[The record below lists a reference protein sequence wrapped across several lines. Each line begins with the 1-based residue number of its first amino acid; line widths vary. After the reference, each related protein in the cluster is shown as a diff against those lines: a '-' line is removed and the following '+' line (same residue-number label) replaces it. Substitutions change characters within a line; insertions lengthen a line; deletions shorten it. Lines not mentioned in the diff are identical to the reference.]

1 LNILIFDLETRP
13 TEAYVWSAWKQN
25 VAPNQ
30 VIEHG
35 RVICWCAKWYG
46 EKKTYFGAEWE
57 PTVNGQDFIY
67 RLAAMMDKADAILTY
82 NGDKFDVPVLNTELM
97 KRGLNPPAPSKSIDM
112 YKVVKKNF
120 RLFHG
125 RMDSV
130 AKALGVDG
138 KLDTGGMQLW
148 IDVMQGKK
156 KARKDMEKYNRQD
169 IIVLEDIYVKLR
181 GWIKNHPATDHADGE
196 CPNCGGDNLQKR
208 GFHHTKVSKFQRY
221 QCTDCGSWHR
231 GRENLNTKHNRKEI
245 VTL

>member
-1 LNILIFDLETRP
+1 MKILCFDLETRP

-35 RVICWCAKWYG
+35 RVICWAAKWVG
-46 EKKTYFGAEWE
+46 EKRTYFGSEWG
-57 PTVNGQDFIY
+57 PKVNGVDFIE
-67 RLAAMMDKADAILTY
+67 RLHELMMEADAILTY

-97 KRGLNPPAPSKSIDM
+97 KRGLMPPPPNRSIDM

-130 AKALGVDG
+130 AESLGLGG

-156 KARKDMEKYNRQD
+156 KAQKQMEKYNRQD
-169 IIVLEDIYVKLR
+169 IYVLEEIYMKLK
-181 GWIKNHPATDHADGE
+181 GWIKNHPTNADNGAA
-196 CPNCGGDNLQKR
+196 CPNCGGHHLQKR
-208 GFHHTKVSKFQRY
+208 GTHRTKVSTFQRY
-221 QCTDCGSWHR
+221 QCQDCGSWS
-231 GRENLNTKHNRKEI
+231 RERMADKTVEKPEI
-245 VTL
+245 VSL